1 MSNSRIVLL
10 IIVVGTAIRL
20 LLAGLTG
27 LGYDESYM
35 VGNARLFSLSY
46 VDHAPLHV
54 WITWAME
61 HIFASEAPIVVRLPF
76 VLLFAGSTWLMY
88 RLTARLFGQ
97 RAGLWAVIAFSL
109 APVFSFSHASWVLP
123 DGPAIF
129 FLLAAANVVERI
141 LFDARP
147 MRSPTVWWLGAG
159 VLAGLAILSKYNAA
173 FFMVAVLLYLL
184 TVPSARRYLATIG
197 PWLGAV
203 AALIVSIPII
213 VWNLEH
219 GLIGLFFQTRRVGA
233 PSIHLNFLAEDIGG
247 QALYLTPWLF
257 VPFLISLTNALRK
270 GRHDPGGWLMALAAA
285 GPIGLFTFFS
295 LWAHGLPHWAM
306 PGWLFA
312 IPLFGRDAA
321 ELATRRP
328 KFAHGYMAAAAAVFF
343 ALLIVF
349 MVQVTRGGLMPTA
362 IVAQNPAL
370 DPTVDLINWTELKTA
385 LAERGLIGHGEVVAS
400 PIWMFAGKT
409 SYALGPD
416 VPVVCVCDDAQ
427 HFAFRYDQH
436 QWAGRDMV
444 VIAPKGIDWLWDVAG
459 RYFDSF
465 EPLPPVAITRNGEAV
480 MTLDLRLGENLHF
493 PAK

>member
-1 MSNSRIVLL
+1 MSTSRIVLL

-20 LLAGLTG
+20 VLAGITG
-27 LGYDESYM
+27 LGYDKSYM

-54 WITWAME
+54 WMTWAIE
-61 HIFASEAPIVVRLPF
+61 RISASEATIVVRLPF
-76 VLLFAGSTWLMY
+76 ILLFAGSTWLMY
-88 RLTARLFGQ
+88 RLTARLFGE
-97 RAGLWAVIAFSL
+97 RAGLWAVIVFSL

-147 MRSPTVWWLGAG
+147 MRSPTLWWVATGI
-159 VLAGLAILSKYNAA
+159 LAGLAILSKYNAA
-173 FFMVAVLLYLL
+173 FFVVAVFLYLL
-184 TVPSARRYLATIG
+184 TVPGARRHLAAIG
-197 PWLGAV
+197 PWLGAC
-203 AALIVSIPII
+203 AALIVTLPII
-213 VWNLEH
+213 IWNIEH
-219 GLIGLFFQTRRVGA
+219 ELIGLFFQTRRVGA
-233 PSIHLNFLAEDIGG
+233 PSVHLNFLAEDIGG

-257 VPFLISLTNALRK
+257 VPFLISLVRALRR
-270 GRHDPGGWLMALAAA
+270 GRGDPGGWFMALAAI
-285 GPIGLFTFFS
+285 GPIGLFTFLA
-295 LWAHGLPHWAM
+295 LWAHGLPHWSM
-306 PGWLFA
+306 PGWLFT

-321 ELATRRP
+321 ELASRRP
-328 KFAHGYMAAAAAVFF
+328 KFARAYMAAVALVFLVLVVAF
-343 ALLIVF
+343 TL
-349 MVQVTRGGLMPTA
+349 QVTWGGLIPKA
-362 IVAQNPAL
+362 VVVENPAL

-385 LAERGLIGHGEVVAS
+385 LAERGLIQPGAVVAS

-416 VPVVCVCDDAQ
+416 IPVVCVCDDAQ

-444 VIAPKGIDWLWDVAG
+444 VIAPQKIDWLWEVAA

-465 EPLPPVAITRNGEAV
+465 EPLPPVAITRNGETV
-480 MTLDLRLGENLHF
+480 MTLDLRLGKNLHF
-493 PAK
+493 PPK

>member
-1 MSNSRIVLL
+1 MSTSRIVLL
-10 IIVVGTAIRL
+10 IIAAGTVIRL
-20 LLAGLTG
+20 LLAGFTG

-35 VGNARLFSLSY
+35 IGNARLFSLSY

-76 VLLFAGSTWLMY
+76 VLMFAGSTWLMY
-88 RLTARLFGQ
+88 RLTARLFGE

-129 FLLAAANVVERI
+129 FLLAVANVVERI

-147 MRSPTVWWLGAG
+147 MRSPTAWWVAAG

-173 FFMVAVLLYLL
+173 FFMVAVLVYLL
-184 TVPSARRYLATIG
+184 TVPAARRHLATPG

-203 AALIVSIPII
+203 AALVVTIPII

-219 GLIGLFFQTRRVGA
+219 GLIGLFFQTRRVGT

-257 VPFLISLTNALRK
+257 VPFLISLINALRK
-270 GRHDPGGWLMALAAA
+270 TRRDPGGWLMALAAV

-295 LWAHGLPHWAM
+295 LWAHGLPHWSM
-306 PGWLFA
+306 PGWLFT

-321 ELATRRP
+321 ELAARRP
-328 KFAHGYMAAAAAVFF
+328 RFARGYMAAVVAVFF
-343 ALLIVF
+343 ALLVAF
-349 MVQVTRGGLMPTA
+349 AVQVTRGGLIPAA
-362 IVAQNPAL
+362 IVAENPAL

-385 LAERGLIGHGEVVAS
+385 LAGRGMTGPGAVVAS

-444 VIAPKGIDWLWDVAG
+444 VIAPRGIEWLWDVAG

-465 EPLPPVAITRNGEAV
+465 EPLPPVAITRNGETV
-480 MTLDLRLGENLHF
+480 ITLDLRLGKNLHF
-493 PAK
+493 PPK